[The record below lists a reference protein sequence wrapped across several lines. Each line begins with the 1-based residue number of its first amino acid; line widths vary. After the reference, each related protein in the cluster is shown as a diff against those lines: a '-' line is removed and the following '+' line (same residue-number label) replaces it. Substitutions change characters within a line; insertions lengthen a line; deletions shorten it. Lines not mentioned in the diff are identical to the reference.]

1 MVSSTKKSQN
11 SPAPTSQ
18 PQPVVPPPPEDP
30 LFVQT
35 ILHLEQMD
43 EMQMSRSSGQILYD
57 LAIQDP
63 TINLA
68 SPEMLGMILKTTVKD
83 DSGKIF
89 PAYYPLIRQYISHS
103 LVARDPRLTAMAILR
118 IITVQLYAAGKLTNA
133 NQTHRAGSGESAV
146 PAAS

>member
-1 MVSSTKKSQN
+1 MVSSTKKDPS

-18 PQPVVPPPPEDP
+18 QPRVVPPLPEDP

-43 EMQMSRSSGQILYD
+43 DMQMSRSAGQILYD

-68 SPEMLGMILKTTVKD
+68 SPEILGLILKTTIKTD
-83 DSGKIF
+83 DGKIN
-89 PAYYPLIRQYISHS
+89 PAHYPLIRQYLTHS
-103 LVARDPRLTAMAILR
+103 LVAKDPRLVAMAFTR

-133 NQTHRAGSGESAV
+133 NQTHRAGTSEPAV
-146 PAAS
+146 PASA